1 MELGGRW
8 GLIGPGV
15 VLEERI
21 FGLQEAKSTHK
32 LWVGRKKKRAVEGGL
47 PEG

>member
-1 MELGGRW
+1 M
-8 GLIGPGV
+8 IGPGV
-15 VLEERI
+15 VLAERI

-32 LWVGRKKKRAVEGGL
+32 LQVGRKKERAVEGGL